1 MFTRYANKQ
10 AVAVSV
16 VCRYE
21 GKADR
26 CIFSLT
32 EARLKRKCVKKWGPG
47 RLRIEGPQ
55 MYEWV
60 RDGDTKRGF

>member
-32 EARLKRKCVKKWGPG
+32 EARLKRKCERKWGPG
-47 RLRIEGPQ
+47 RLREEGPQ
-55 MYEWV
+55 QYEWV